1 MTTYLLRRPWSLT
14 TVEWDNS
21 PDLERLYPNR
31 PAHLEASDIPLLV
44 SESQLAFAGGRGIHA
59 PEIRLAR
66 PNRSPLRVYRA
77 PLPAQPGKGV
87 VLRDGAGNSFRVK
100 WRGVPDRPPGEIDE
114 GDGEQRQ
121 AATILTAVRHMA
133 ARLDIVGEVARRTP
147 RELWDQVADIWLGA
161 QKTLAD
167 PTMDVIVGHA
177 RRLDRLLLD
186 IVSHPRRILAR
197 THRLTPL
204 SRVQEM
210 DRRALLWLSRQPGET
225 LAERAGPGQRVL
237 APVRQ
242 EVIDTPENRV
252 LRSLAEESLHIARE
266 WRRQNRQ
273 QGPRRND
280 VEHYEKLCGRIAHTL
295 EKAAVG
301 RAVPG
306 VRPSYVLQHDAR
318 YRRIWA
324 AWQELLQRRRVLDD
338 LWRWQSRTWEEFCLV
353 ALTIACVHIEGVE
366 MVAASPLRFRSEQSS
381 GSRLIHDAP
390 FVVFWFRSQNRRR
403 NLVIEIIA
411 RHDGD
416 RTPFPS
422 LGASAWLR
430 LCDFD
435 MRYQRWIPVW
445 ALHLLSTEEVHLSE
459 EIEGMKRA
467 VAPIARDQCI
477 QGGIALRSQLDPDAP
492 ISYDVEGC
500 TFLALDFGPGT
511 NLVDGIE
518 FLSDHLHRSMKEDDR

>member
-14 TVEWDNS
+14 TVDWENS

-31 PAHLEASDIPLLV
+31 PVLLEASDIPLLV
-44 SESQLAFAGGRGIHA
+44 SESQLAFEGGGEGQP

-66 PNRSPLRVYRA
+66 PNRSPLHVYRP
-77 PLPAQPGKGV
+77 PLPAQPSKGM
-87 VLRDGAGNSFRVK
+87 VLRNGAGNVFRVK
-100 WRGVPDRPPGEIDE
+100 WRGVPDRPPIEIDV

-121 AATILTAVRHMA
+121 AATILTAVRYMA
-133 ARLDIVGEVARRTP
+133 ARLDTVREVARRTP
-147 RELWDQVADIWLGA
+147 QGLWDHVADIWLDA

-167 PTMDVIVGHA
+167 PTMDVIVRHA

-204 SRVQEM
+204 SRAQEM

-225 LAERAGPGQRVL
+225 LAERAGPGQRIL

-252 LRSLAEESLHIARE
+252 LRSLAEESRHIARE

-273 QGPRRND
+273 QGPRLND
-280 VEHYEKLCGRIAHTL
+280 VAHYEKLCGRIAHDL
-295 EKAAVG
+295 EKAVVA

-306 VRPSYVLQHDAR
+306 VRPSYVLQHDVR

-324 AWQELLQRRRVLDD
+324 AWQDLLQRRRVLDD
-338 LWRWQSRTWEEFCLV
+338 LWRWQSRTWEEFSLV
-353 ALTIACVHIEGVE
+353 ALTVACVHIVGVE

-381 GSRLIHDAP
+381 GNRLIHDAP
-390 FVVFWFRSQNRRR
+390 FAVFWIRNRNRD
-403 NLVIEIIA
+403 LILEIIA
-411 RHDGD
+411 RRDGYEP
-416 RTPFPS
+416 PFPS

-445 ALHLLSTEEVHLSE
+445 ALHLLSTEDARLAD

-467 VAPIARDQCI
+467 VARIARDQRV
-477 QGGIALRSQLDPDAP
+477 QGGIALRSQLNPDTP
-492 ISYDVEGC
+492 IAQDAEGC
-500 TFLALDFGPGT
+500 TFLALDFGPGP
-511 NLVDGIE
+511 NLVHGIDV
-518 FLSDHLHRSMKEDDR
+518 LSDHLHRSVKEDGR